1 MKLGIFTSRHVL
13 VVQERKEMYTEKS
26 VMHMRRCCFAHS
38 GDVTYA
44 IHLLLCTLANEVVP
58 L

>member
-1 MKLGIFTSRHVL
+1 MKLGIFTSSRHVL
-13 VVQERKEMYTEKS
+13 VVQERKEMYTKS